1 MRRLFLLLVLLGL
14 TFWHI
19 FAQSAPQLTLIDP
32 PAADDDRVTLG
43 VRVSGVDARQLAALT
58 TGNFTVDEPYTDL
71 SVTAEPRLPVTLGVV
86 VNLSVNSE
94 LPLIQRTLHAY
105 FDAHYRDG
113 DDVTFTLLTGRA
125 PVMVDVA
132 SKAEIDA
139 LIDGLE
145 VSGIYFSL
153 ADVLPDVAESLA
165 EAQAA
170 DPERAAIG
178 LLVASFINNASD
190 VSAAQAFVDAGIPL
204 HVVQAHTFRENFTAN
219 MRRMATET
227 GGIFVNNQAG
237 ALVTSDSPQA
247 VGALKVLYDAL
258 DASRLVFTVSY
269 TSTALDLTA
278 EPSVSLQLQ
287 VSANDIVSLPFSYK
301 RSFAPPVVEFANPS
315 ITAARRSSRLADGS
329 PSFDSEGQEIAVYL
343 HFPDAVP
350 RDIQSLQ
357 LEVLDKIRGA
367 VVQSELIVDPQPA
380 PDGSYRVRW
389 DLSGYRQP
397 GTITPVLIA
406 VSVTDELGLTSRA
419 EQESSVTVA
428 ALPPLPTPIPPTAT
442 FTPPPTATLTAV
454 PPTVAP
460 TALPSVLNRFDS
472 NITIGGQ
479 PVSAE
484 SLINGLG
491 VIVLCL
497 AGITAALMLRLRR
510 IRRQVAANS
519 GLYPS
524 GPSNPSYMDM
534 PTPLPS
540 GDADLDASQVEKRTL
555 GRLIVKRGLPP
566 QEIPVDLP
574 QFVIG
579 RKAGEGINL
588 AIDAPYIS
596 PRHCMITFRNN
607 RFLIRDLG
615 SKNGTFVNGERI
627 QPERDTIVPN
637 GSEVEITRQVV
648 FELWDPDTVVRIDYQ
663 MDDAR
668 TERLNS
674 TNVRST
680 TAMDSVSFPS
690 ALGIRAA
697 EDDDGEIG
705 EDYSPV

>member
-1 MRRLFLLLVLLGL
+1 MKSLLLFVFLCL
-14 TFWHI
+14 TFVQAS
-19 FAQSAPQLTLIDP
+19 AQTNAQLTLIDP
-32 PAADDDRVTLG
+32 PVAADDRVTLG
-43 VRVSGVDARQLAALT
+43 VRVSGVDPRQLAALT
-58 TGNFTVDEPYTDL
+58 ASNFTVDEPYTDL
-71 SVTAEPRLPVTLGVV
+71 SITAEPRLPITLGVV

-94 LPLIQRTLHAY
+94 LPLIRRTLHAY

-113 DDVTFTLLTGRA
+113 DSVTFMLLTGRA
-125 PVMVDVA
+125 PTTVEAA

-139 LIDGLE
+139 VIDGLA
-145 VSGIYFSL
+145 VSSIYFSL

-165 EAQAA
+165 DAQAA
-170 DPERAAIG
+170 DPERAAMG

-190 VSAAQAFVDAGIPL
+190 VSAAQAFVEADIPL
-204 HVVQAHTFRENFTAN
+204 HVVQAHTFREDFTAN
-219 MRRMATET
+219 MRRMATES

-237 ALVTSDSPQA
+237 ALVTGEPPQA

-258 DASRLVFTVSY
+258 DASRFVFTVSY

-278 EPSVSLQLQ
+278 EPTVRLQLQ
-287 VSANDIVSLPFSYK
+287 LSADDVVTLPFSYQ
-301 RSFAPPVVEFANPS
+301 RRFDPPVIEFANPS
-315 ITAARRSSRLADGS
+315 ITAVRRSSRLTDGR
-329 PSFDSEGQEIAVYL
+329 PSFDNEGQEIAVYVR
-343 HFPDAVP
+343 FPDAVP
-350 RDIQSLQ
+350 RAIQSLQ
-357 LEVLDKIRGA
+357 LEVLDGIRGA

-389 DLSGYRQP
+389 DLSGYTQP
-397 GTITPVLIA
+397 GTITPVVIA
-406 VSVTDELGLTSRA
+406 VAVTDELGLTSRA

-428 ALPPLPTPIPPTAT
+428 ALPPLPTSTPQPPTPTFTPQPTAT
-442 FTPPPTATLTAV
+442 FTAAPPTAE
-454 PPTVAP
+454 P
-460 TALPSVLNRFDS
+460 TALAAVLDRFS
-472 NITIGGQ
+472 TNILIVGQ
-479 PVSAE
+479 PVSPGN
-484 SLINGLG
+484 LINGLG
-491 VIVLCL
+491 LIVLCL
-497 AGITAALMLRLRR
+497 VGITAVLMLRLRR
-510 IRRQVAANS
+510 VRRQVAN
-519 GLYPS
+519 GGVYPS
-524 GPSNPSYMDM
+524 GMSNPSYMDM
-534 PTPLPS
+534 PTPLPP
-540 GDADLDASQVEKRTL
+540 GDSEQAAQAEKRTL

-566 QEIPVDLP
+566 QEIPVDMP

-579 RKAGEGINL
+579 RKIGEGINFT
-588 AIDAPYIS
+588 IDAPYIS

-648 FELWDPDTVVRIDYQ
+648 FELWDPNTVVRIDYQ

-668 TERLNS
+668 TERVNS

>member
-1 MRRLFLLLVLLGL
+1 MKRLMLVLALL
-14 TFWHI
+14 SLI
-19 FAQSAPQLTLIDP
+19 FVQASAQANAQITLIDP
-32 PAADDDRVTLG
+32 PVADDDRVTIG

-58 TGNFTVDEPYTDL
+58 AGNFTVDEPYTDL
-71 SVTAEPRLPVTLGVV
+71 SITAEPRLPITLGVV

-94 LPLIQRTLHAY
+94 LALIQRTLRAY

-113 DDVTFTLLTGRA
+113 DAVTFTLLTGRA
-125 PVMVDVA
+125 PVTVEAA

-139 LIDGLE
+139 MIADLE
-145 VSGIYFSL
+145 VSSIYFSL
-153 ADVLPDVAESLA
+153 ADVLPGVAESLA

-170 DPERAAIG
+170 DPERAAMG

-204 HVVQAHTFRENFTAN
+204 HVVQAHTFREDFTAN
-219 MRRMATET
+219 MRRMATES

-237 ALVTSDSPQA
+237 ALVTGEPPQA

-278 EPSVSLQLQ
+278 EPTVRLQLQ
-287 VSANDIVSLPFSYK
+287 LGAEDIVSLPFSYQ
-301 RSFAPPVVEFANPS
+301 RRFDPPVVEYANPS

-329 PSFDSEGQEIAVYL
+329 PSFDNEGQEIAVYVR
-343 HFPDAVP
+343 FPDAVP
-350 RDIQSLQ
+350 RGIQSLQ
-357 LEVLDKIRGA
+357 LEVLDEIRGA

-389 DLSGYRQP
+389 DLSGYTQP
-397 GTITPVLIA
+397 GTITPVVIA
-406 VSVTDELGLTSRA
+406 VTVTDELGLTSRA
-419 EQESSVTVA
+419 EQKSSVTVA
-428 ALPPLPTPIPPTAT
+428 ALPPLPTSTPLPPTAT
-442 FTPPPTATLTAV
+442 FTPPPPTATLTAV
-454 PPTVAP
+454 PPTP
-460 TALPSVLNRFDS
+460 LPSVLDRFDS
-472 NITIGGQ
+472 DITIGGQ
-479 PVSAE
+479 PVSPE
-484 SLINGLG
+484 NVINGLG
-491 VIVLCL
+491 VIILCL
-497 AGITAALMLRLRR
+497 VGITAALILRLRR
-510 IRRQVAANS
+510 IRREVAANGGVYAS
-519 GLYPS
+519 GT
-524 GPSNPSYMDM
+524 SNPSYLDM

-540 GDADLDASQVEKRTL
+540 GDADVNLNAEKRTL

-579 RKAGEGINL
+579 RKAGEGINF

-680 TAMDSVSFPS
+680 TSVDSVSFPS

>member
-1 MRRLFLLLVLLGL
+1 MKRLMLVLALL
-14 TFWHI
+14 SLI
-19 FAQSAPQLTLIDP
+19 FVQASAQVNAQMTLIDP
-32 PAADDDRVTLG
+32 PVADDDRVTIG

-58 TGNFTVDEPYTDL
+58 AGNFTVDEPYTDL
-71 SVTAEPRLPVTLGVV
+71 SITAEPRLPITLGVV

-94 LPLIQRTLHAY
+94 LALIQRTLRAY

-113 DDVTFTLLTGRA
+113 DAVTFTLLTGRA
-125 PVMVDVA
+125 PVTVEA
-132 SKAEIDA
+132 TSKAEIDGVIA
-139 LIDGLE
+139 DLE
-145 VSGIYFSL
+145 VSSIYFSL
-153 ADVLPDVAESLA
+153 ADVLPGVAESLT

-170 DPERAAIG
+170 DPERAAMG

-190 VSAAQAFVDAGIPL
+190 VSAAEAFVDAGIPL
-204 HVVQAHTFRENFTAN
+204 HVVQAHTFREDFTAN
-219 MRRMATET
+219 MRRMATES

-237 ALVTSDSPQA
+237 ALVTGEPLQA

-278 EPSVSLQLQ
+278 EPTVRLKLQLG
-287 VSANDIVSLPFSYK
+287 VEDTVSLPFSYQ
-301 RSFAPPVVEFANPS
+301 RRFDPPVIEFANPS

-329 PSFDSEGQEIAVYL
+329 PSFDNEGQEIAVYVR
-343 HFPDAVP
+343 FPDAVP
-350 RDIQSLQ
+350 RGIHSLQ
-357 LEVLDKIRGA
+357 LEVLDEIRGA
-367 VVQSELIVDPQPA
+367 VVQSELIVEPQPA

-389 DLSGYRQP
+389 DLSGYTQP
-397 GTITPVLIA
+397 GTITPVVIA
-406 VSVTDELGLTSRA
+406 VTVTDELGLTSRA
-419 EQESSVTVA
+419 EQASSVTVA
-428 ALPPLPTPIPPTAT
+428 ALPPLPTSTPLPPTAT
-442 FTPPPTATLTAV
+442 FTPPPPTATLTAV
-454 PPTVAP
+454 PPTP
-460 TALPSVLNRFDS
+460 LPSVLDRFDS
-472 NITIGGQ
+472 NIAIGGQ
-479 PVSAE
+479 PVSPE
-484 SLINGLG
+484 NVINGLG

-497 AGITAALMLRLRR
+497 VGITAALMLRLRR
-510 IRRQVAANS
+510 IRREVAANR
-519 GLYPS
+519 GMYPS
-524 GPSNPSYMDM
+524 GTSNPSYLDM

-540 GDADLDASQVEKRTL
+540 GDADVTVPVEKRTL

-566 QEIPVDLP
+566 QEIPVDMP

-579 RKAGEGINL
+579 RKAGEGINF

-648 FELWDPDTVVRIDYQ
+648 FELWDPETVVRIDYQ

-680 TAMDSVSFPS
+680 TSVDSVSFPS